1 MNLPELC
8 FMYLFIY
15 LSYQF
20 FPQKSSSPKVKGSSN
35 GVLVTGIPPFL
46 SQTLNPEKRLVR
58 PPLSCIAV

>member
-15 LSYQF
+15 LTSF
-20 FPQKSSSPKVKGSSN
+20 SSKSSSHKVKGTSN

-46 SQTLNPEKRLVR
+46 PQTLNPEKRLVR
-58 PPLSCIAV
+58 PQLSCIAV